1 MLNALLGAPVVPI
14 GVTPVTAIPT
24 FIKAGPKA
32 AARIAFQDGKE
43 PLVTSVEGEIPG
55 VLKRYISEVKNP
67 HNRFS
72 VEIVEIEVR
81 SEFLD
86 HGIVLVDTPGVGS
99 TFVHNTR
106 AAEAVL
112 TECDAAVFVVS
123 PDPPITEAEVSYL
136 SKVQELIPK
145 IFFAL
150 NKVDLLDSQERS
162 TAERFL
168 ADVLKEQ
175 PVVPQPFRI
184 FSISAKQGLQAK
196 LDRDSQA
203 LVASGV
209 EHLEQVL
216 AGELAREKR
225 EIVFATGR
233 LGRFR
238 SWANC
243 FSRCR
248 TNTTN
253 ARARAINSGKTKL
266 ARAKTRAKRPTK
278 QPVDLDDHI
287 DLAAASSCNP
297 RRTRPM
303 AWRSIL
309 AT

>member
-32 AARIAFQDGKE
+32 AARITFQDGKE
-43 PLVTSVEGEIPG
+43 PLVTTVEGEIPG
-55 VLKRYISEVKNP
+55 VLERYISEVKNP

-86 HGIVLVDTPGVGS
+86 DGIVLIDTPGVGS

-150 NKVDLLDSQERS
+150 NKVDLLDFRERGIV
-162 TAERFL
+162 EHFL
-168 ADVLKEQ
+168 ANVLKEQ
-175 PVVPQPFRI
+175 PAIVQPVRI
-184 FSISAKQGLQAK
+184 FCVSARQGLQAK
-196 LDRDSQA
+196 QDRDPQA
-203 LVASGV
+203 LAASGIQ
-209 EHLEQVL
+209 HLEQVL

-225 EIVFATGR
+225 AIVLAIRRQGSIALIGELLFQNE
-233 LGRFR
+233 LEHK
-238 SWANC
+238 
-243 FSRCR
+243 RC
-248 TNTTN
+248 
-253 ARARAINSGKTKL
+253 
-266 ARAKTRAKRPTK
+266 
-278 QPVDLDDHI
+278 
-287 DLAAASSCNP
+287 
-297 RRTRPM
+297 
-303 AWRSIL
+303 
-309 AT
+309 